1 MRRRIFWGVMVAAT
15 VAVLIGLAPGVVI
28 RQQQIVANRTE
39 LSRQAEVTAN
49 LLSDQIE
56 PLARADGRAVRQILR
71 QSRLIG
77 GYDYLEAA
85 VVDGD
90 GIRAIVE
97 NSVLLPMIE
106 VGAIDRRSVRELDI
120 DGTPVFATSR
130 LISVGDVQLLI
141 VLGREEPLLAA
152 RSFTGPLAFG
162 LVAGLALALAVS
174 VLVSRRLG
182 RRLAGL
188 EEAAVGLASGD
199 FGARAPVEG
208 DDDVAELSSTFNYMA
223 SSLQQAQRRER
234 DFLMSVGHD
243 LRTPLT
249 TIRGYAE
256 GLAAGII
263 EPEDFPRVADVL
275 HRQTDRLSRLVEDLM
290 LLARLE
296 AREFTMRPE
305 RVDLAAHIVEIV
317 EAHRVRAEKLGVRF
331 EAQIQPVGIIDVDPD
346 RVAQLLGN
354 LVDNA
359 LRYTPEQGSVAL
371 TLTGGVGAI
380 SLEIADTGPGIDEE
394 DIPRVFER
402 LYVAQRY
409 RPVRPEGSGLGL
421 SIVKELVDSLGG
433 TVDVTSQPGQGTTV
447 RVTLPT
453 TPPPI
458 HPVRRCRRATSIALT
473 WRDVPSSQRIPAARR
488 GALDRSS
495 RRPGFVVCREHR
507 RPLGTGTL
515 RADLCRLSRRRGSG
529 NRESPGPQRRLE
541 CFHSHG

>member
-1 MRRRIFWGVMVAAT
+1 MRRRIFWGVLVAAV
-15 VAVLIGLAPGVVI
+15 VALLIGLAPGAVI
-28 RQQQIVANRTE
+28 RRQQLDANRAE
-39 LSRQAEVTAN
+39 LNRQAEVTAR
-49 LLSDQIE
+49 LLGDQIQ
-56 PLARADGRAVRQILR
+56 PTLRSDDRLQLRQTLR

-85 VVDGD
+85 IVDGG
-90 GIRAIVE
+90 GIRSILLDP
-97 NSVLLPMIE
+97 VLIPMLE
-106 VGAIDRRSVRELDI
+106 VGAFDRPSVRQFDI
-120 DGTPVFATSR
+120 NGTPVFATSR
-130 LISVGDVQLLI
+130 LIRVGEVRLLI
-141 VLGREEPLLAA
+141 VFGREEPLLAA

-162 LVAGLALALAVS
+162 LIAGLALALAVS

-188 EEAAVGLASGD
+188 EEAAIGLASGD
-199 FGARAPVEG
+199 LGARAPVEG
-208 DDDVAELSSTFNYMA
+208 GDDLAELSSTFNHMA
-223 SSLQQAQRRER
+223 ASLQRSQRRER

-305 RVDLAAHIVEIV
+305 RVDLAAHVKEIV

-331 EAQIQPVGIIDVDPD
+331 EAHIQPVGIVEVDPD

-359 LRYTPEQGSVAL
+359 LRYTPEQGSVVL
-371 TLTGGVGAI
+371 SLTGNPELFT
-380 SLEIADTGPGIDEE
+380 LEIADTGPGIDPE

-402 LYVAQRY
+402 LYVAQHY

-421 SIVKELVDSLGG
+421 SIVKELVDALGG
-433 TVDVTSQPGQGTTV
+433 RVDVMSEPGHGTTV
-447 RVTLPT
+447 RLSLPKAVAEPFPVT
-453 TPPPI
+453 
-458 HPVRRCRRATSIALT
+458 R
-473 WRDVPSSQRIPAARR
+473 
-488 GALDRSS
+488 
-495 RRPGFVVCREHR
+495 
-507 RPLGTGTL
+507 
-515 RADLCRLSRRRGSG
+515 
-529 NRESPGPQRRLE
+529 
-541 CFHSHG
+541 

>member
-1 MRRRIFWGVMVAAT
+1 MRRRIFWGVLLVAI
-15 VAVLIGLAPGVVI
+15 VALLIGLVPGAVI
-28 RQQQIVANRTE
+28 RQQQLAANQAE
-39 LSRQAEVTAN
+39 LNRQAEVTAN
-49 LLSDQIE
+49 LLSAEIL
-56 PLARADGRAVRQILR
+56 PSFRADDRAGIRQILR

-90 GIRAIVE
+90 GVRPIVDE
-97 NSVLLPMIE
+97 PLLLPQLP
-106 VGAIDRRSVRELDI
+106 VGALDEPSVQRLDM

-130 LISVGDVQLLI
+130 VIQVGRVQLLI
-141 VLGREEPLLAA
+141 ALAKEEPLLET
-152 RSFTGPLAFG
+152 RSLTRPLVFG
-162 LVAGLALALAVS
+162 LIAGVLLALAVS

-182 RRLAGL
+182 KRLAGL

-199 FGARAPVEG
+199 LSARAPVEG
-208 DDDVAELSSTFNYMA
+208 KDDVAELGSTFNYMA
-223 SSLQQAQRRER
+223 SSLQQSQRRER

-256 GLAAGII
+256 GLDAGII
-263 EPEDFPRVADVL
+263 AEEDFPRVAEVL
-275 HRQTDRLSRLVEDLM
+275 HSQTDRLSRLVEDLM

-296 AREFTMRPE
+296 SREFTMRPE
-305 RVDLAAHIVEIV
+305 RVDLSAHVREIV
-317 EAHRVRAEKLGVRF
+317 EAHRIRAEKLGVRF
-331 EAQIQPVGIIDVDPD
+331 EAQIQPVGIIEVDPD

-371 TLTGGVGAI
+371 TLTGSAETVTF
-380 SLEIADTGPGIDEE
+380 EIADTGPGIDRE

-433 TVDVTSQPGQGTTV
+433 SVEVSSEPGRGTSV
-447 RVTLPT
+447 RVSLPA
-453 TPPPI
+453 
-458 HPVRRCRRATSIALT
+458 V
-473 WRDVPSSQRIPAARR
+473 
-488 GALDRSS
+488 GA
-495 RRPGFVVCREHR
+495 E
-507 RPLGTGTL
+507 
-515 RADLCRLSRRRGSG
+515 
-529 NRESPGPQRRLE
+529 
-541 CFHSHG
+541 

>member
-1 MRRRIFWGVMVAAT
+1 MRRRIFWGVLLAAIVAL
-15 VAVLIGLAPGVVI
+15 LIGLAPGVVI
-28 RQQQIVANRTE
+28 RQQQLAENRAE
-39 LSRQAEVTAN
+39 LNRQAEVTAN
-49 LLSDQIE
+49 LLSAEIR
-56 PLARADGRAVRQILR
+56 PPFRADDRSGVRQILR

-77 GYDYLEAA
+77 DYDYLEAA
-85 VVDGD
+85 VVDGA
-90 GIRAIVE
+90 GIRPIVDDPL
-97 NSVLLPMIE
+97 LLPLLQ
-106 VGAIDRRSVRELDI
+106 VGALDQPSVQELDI

-130 LISVGDVQLLI
+130 VISVGQVQLLI
-141 VLGREEPLLAA
+141 ALGREEPLLASG
-152 RSFTGPLAFG
+152 SFTRPLGFG
-162 LVAGLALALAVS
+162 LIAGVALALAVS
-174 VLVSRRLG
+174 VLVARRLG

-199 FGARAPVEG
+199 FDARAPIEG
-208 DDDVAELSSTFNYMA
+208 SDDLSELSSTFNYMA

-256 GLAAGII
+256 GLDAGII
-263 EPEDFPRVADVL
+263 EPEDFPRVAEVL

-305 RVDLAAHIVEIV
+305 RVDLAAHVREIV
-317 EAHRVRAEKLGVRF
+317 EAHRIRAEKLGVRF
-331 EAQIQPVGIIDVDPD
+331 EAQLQSVGTVDIDPD

-371 TLTGGVGAI
+371 TLTGDADSVTF
-380 SLEIADTGPGIDEE
+380 EIADTGPGIDAE

-433 TVDVTSQPGQGTTV
+433 RVEVTSKPGTGTTV
-447 RVTLPT
+447 RVALPT
-453 TPPPI
+453 TLG
-458 HPVRRCRRATSIALT
+458 PVA
-473 WRDVPSSQRIPAARR
+473 
-488 GALDRSS
+488 
-495 RRPGFVVCREHR
+495 
-507 RPLGTGTL
+507 PLG
-515 RADLCRLSRRRGSG
+515 R
-529 NRESPGPQRRLE
+529 
-541 CFHSHG
+541 